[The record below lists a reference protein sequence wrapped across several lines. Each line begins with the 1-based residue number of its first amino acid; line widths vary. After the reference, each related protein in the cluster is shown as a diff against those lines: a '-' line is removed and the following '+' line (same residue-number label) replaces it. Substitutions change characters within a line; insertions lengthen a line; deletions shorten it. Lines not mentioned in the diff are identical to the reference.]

1 MKLLFTLLFLECTLL
16 VFPQESKVYF
26 DNALSKYLLPYN
38 NQVDKAITNH
48 DFERAEFLFDSL
60 VKFHLKGTFI
70 PNLKLNKISGG
81 FIETDSLKNPFLLI
95 TKAIWHTQDEEVQ
108 ALNNMA
114 TQYQNQIDIIVL
126 YWDSY
131 KNVKKMA
138 KKYNKTVILT
148 YIDET
153 KNNYGP
159 IVKTYKHSFGAPA
172 CFFVSHNKQLVF
184 LNKKFELY
192 KEEFNNILKP
202 SHDTYSKITFLLFE
216 LENSSKG
223 IITTLDEEVDKDE

>member
-26 DNALSKYLLPYN
+26 DSALSKYLLTYN
-38 NQVDKAITNH
+38 NQVDKAIVNH

-60 VKFHLKGTFI
+60 VKFHLKGTFV

-95 TKAIWHTQDEEVQ
+95 TKTIWSTQKEEIEAI
-108 ALNNMA
+108 NNMA

-126 YWDSY
+126 YWDSF
-131 KNVKKMA
+131 KNVKRLA
-138 KKYNKTVILT
+138 KQYNKAVILT

-153 KNNYGP
+153 KNNNGP

-172 CFFVSHNKQLVF
+172 CFFVSQYKQLVF

-192 KEEFNNILKP
+192 KERLNNIVMP
-202 SHDTYSKITFLLFE
+202 SNDTYGKITLLLFE

-223 IITTLDEEVDKDE
+223 IITTLDNDDDTDY

>member
-26 DNALSKYLLPYN
+26 DNALSQHLLPYN
-38 NQVDKAITNH
+38 NQVDKAIFNH
-48 DFERAEFLFDSL
+48 DFKRAEFLFDSL
-60 VKFHLKGTFI
+60 MNFHLKGTYI

-81 FIETDSLKNPFLLI
+81 FIDTDSLKNPFILI
-95 TKAIWHTQDEEVQ
+95 TKTIWSTQDEEIE
-108 ALNNMA
+108 AINTMA
-114 TQYQNQIDIIVL
+114 SQYQHQIDIIVL
-126 YWDSY
+126 YWDSL
-131 KNVKKMA
+131 KKVKQLANQYHKS
-138 KKYNKTVILT
+138 ILIT

-159 IVKTYKHSFGAPA
+159 VVKTYKHSFGAPA

-192 KEEFNNILKP
+192 KEELNNILIP
-202 SHDTYSKITFLLFE
+202 SNDTYGKITLLLFE
-216 LENSSKG
+216 LQNSSKG
-223 IITTLDEEVDKDE
+223 IMTTLDEDVDTDY